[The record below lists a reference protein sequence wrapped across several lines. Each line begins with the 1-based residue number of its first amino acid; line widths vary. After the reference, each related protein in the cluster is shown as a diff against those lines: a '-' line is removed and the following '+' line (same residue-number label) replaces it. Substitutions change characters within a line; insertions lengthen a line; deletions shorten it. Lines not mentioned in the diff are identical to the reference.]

1 MGCRGCE
8 AGLGIFAQ
16 LGLPDEQGRYG
27 KASRG
32 NTVCTHAYLVELL
45 ADRRR
50 FRRTRACVTARF
62 ALRTAPPEGE
72 PHMKPTYLGEPHM
85 KPTYFRPIVHIITA
99 AIAAMVASF
108 APSVLAVDDRTDLLK
123 IDPKNFS
130 RPTIIDNKY
139 MPLKPGSQQV
149 YEGWTMDE
157 GKKIPHKVIQVVT
170 DLVKEVNGI
179 DTVVLWERDYKDD
192 KLEESELVFRAQ
204 DDKGNVW
211 HFGEVK
217 EVYDENDKLIG
228 AKVWMDG
235 VLGARSG
242 IIMPAKPAVG
252 TPSFS
257 QGYAKGVY
265 NWHDRGQVRK
275 VGEKVTVPAG
285 TYGDVLVIEE
295 WSGPEKQKGGLQLK
309 YYAPAVGYIQV
320 GFEGNDP
327 VQEYLVLTKESQLNA
342 KEMDEVRAEAL
353 LVEERSYY
361 YGRDTKPPRRPKQ

>member
-1 MGCRGCE
+1 
-8 AGLGIFAQ
+8 
-16 LGLPDEQGRYG
+16 
-27 KASRG
+27 
-32 NTVCTHAYLVELL
+32 
-45 ADRRR
+45 
-50 FRRTRACVTARF
+50 
-62 ALRTAPPEGE
+62 
-72 PHMKPTYLGEPHM
+72 M
-85 KPTYFRPIVHIITA
+85 KPTYFRPIAHIVTA
-99 AIAAMVASF
+99 AIAAMAASF

-139 MPLKPGSQQV
+139 MPLKPGSQAV

-157 GKKIPHKVIQVVT
+157 GKKIPHKVIQIVT
-170 DLVKEVNGI
+170 DLVKEINGI
-179 DTVVLWERDYKDD
+179 DTLILWERDFKEDR
-192 KLEESELVFRAQ
+192 LEESELVFRAQ
-204 DDKGNVW
+204 DDNGNVW

-217 EVYDENDKLIG
+217 EVYDEDGKLIG

-242 IIMPAKPAVG
+242 IIMPGKPAVG

-265 NWHDRGQVRK
+265 NWDDRGQVRK

-285 TYGDVLVIEE
+285 TYKDVLVVEE
-295 WSGPEKQKGGLQLK
+295 WSGPEKKKGGLQLK

-327 VQEYLVLTKESQLNA
+327 VREYLVLTKESQLNA

-361 YGRDTKPPRRPKQ
+361 YGRDTKPPRRRKQ